1 MITYL
6 QSGNGYNEIDRWQP
20 YCWVNVETP
29 DNEEIAFLT
38 GTLGIPEDFIGDVS
52 DIDERPRVERNGEW
66 ILAILRIPV
75 RTPED
80 GTPYRTVPMGV
91 MICGE
96 TIISVCFYKNEL
108 TGDFIEHTRR
118 RNIGV
123 PSAADFTLRI

>member
-80 GTPYRTVPMGV
+80 
-91 MICGE
+91 
-96 TIISVCFYKNEL
+96 
-108 TGDFIEHTRR
+108 
-118 RNIGV
+118 
-123 PSAADFTLRI
+123 